1 MKEILTREQFIE
13 LMGFEEGDEGLAI
26 SDEEH
31 KDGTDY
37 FIIARETIKQ
47 LNYML
52 SDAFS
57 SRWIDVWDE
66 YLGEWQ

>member
-1 MKEILTREQFIE
+1 MKHEILTREQIIE
-13 LMGFEEGDEGLAI
+13 LMGFEEGDEGLQSA
-26 SDEEH
+26 DDEH

-52 SDAFS
+52 SDEF
-57 SRWIDVWDE
+57 
-66 YLGEWQ
+66 

>member
-1 MKEILTREQFIE
+1 MKHEILTREQFME
-13 LMGFEEGDEGLAI
+13 LMGFEEGDEGLQIA
-26 SDEEH
+26 DDEH

-52 SDAFS
+52 SDKF
-57 SRWIDVWDE
+57 
-66 YLGEWQ
+66 